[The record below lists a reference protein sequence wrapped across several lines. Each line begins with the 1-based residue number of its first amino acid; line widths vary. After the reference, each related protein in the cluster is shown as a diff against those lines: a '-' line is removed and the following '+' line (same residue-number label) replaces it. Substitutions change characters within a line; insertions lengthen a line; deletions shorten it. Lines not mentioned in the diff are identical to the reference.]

1 MFSLRSF
8 ATVGGM
14 TLISRILGFIREVLI
29 AQIFGTGP
37 IAEAFIVAMRLPNL
51 LRQIFAEGAFN
62 AAFVPVFTRYLSERG
77 HSGARIFAEQ
87 VLALLLAVLLMVL
100 VAAELA
106 MPWLIHIFA
115 PGFDDNPMKF
125 QAAVLLTS
133 ITFPYIVF
141 MSLCAL
147 LGGMLNG
154 LHKFAE
160 NAVAP
165 VILNLILIATMWFI
179 KGDALFVGETLAW
192 SVTLSGLIQFLWLAN
207 ACRRAGLS
215 LRLPLPRITPDM
227 VHLFK
232 LMVPGLIGA
241 SVIQIN
247 LAVSTI
253 LASLHAGSISFIYY
267 ADRLYQ
273 LPLALIG
280 SAIGVVLLPA
290 LTRALRSNDSVAA
303 MHMQNRALELGLV
316 LSLPSMVGLIVAAL
330 PIVTTVYHRGAFTAD
345 DAQAVSIA
353 LMIMSLGL
361 PAYVANKALTAAF
374 LAREDTNT
382 PFRQALISVAV
393 NIAISFSLALP
404 FGYIGVAIG
413 ATASAWVNTILL
425 GAVLYRRGL
434 FVLDAR
440 SKRTLP
446 RLLLAC
452 IALGAV
458 TWGAVRSLWLGNYA
472 TTEMQALSLI
482 SIIMIGA
489 VTFAVFVVLFRV
501 VSLQELRNLRRKL

>member
-14 TLISRILGFIREVLI
+14 TLMSRILGFVREVLI

-37 IAEAFIVAMRLPNL
+37 IADAFIVAMRLPNL
-51 LRQIFAEGAFN
+51 LRQIFAEGAFS
-62 AAFVPVFTRYLSERG
+62 AAFVPVFTRHLTERG
-77 HSGARIFAEQ
+77 MSGARSFAEQ
-87 VLALLLAVLLMVL
+87 VLSPLLIALLAVL

-106 MPWLIHIFA
+106 MPWLIHVFA
-115 PGFDDNPMKF
+115 PGFDADPMKF
-125 QAAVLLTS
+125 RAAVLFTS

-147 LGGMLNG
+147 QGGMLNG

-165 VILNLILIATMWFI
+165 VILNAILIATMWFI
-179 KGDALFVGETLAW
+179 EGDALFVGEALAW
-192 SVTLSGLIQFLWLAN
+192 SVTLAGLIQFLWLAN
-207 ACRRAGLS
+207 ACRRAGLG
-215 LRLPLPRITPDM
+215 LRLPLPRLTPDA
-227 VHLFK
+227 VQFFK
-232 LMVPGLIGA
+232 LMVPGLFGA
-241 SVIQIN
+241 SVVQIN

-253 LASLHAGSISFIYY
+253 LASLHPGSVSYIYY

-290 LTRALRSNDSVAA
+290 LTRSLRSGDPQAA

-330 PIVTTVYHRGAFTAD
+330 PIVTTVYQRGAFTQAD
-345 DAQAVSIA
+345 ALSVSIA
-353 LMIMSLGL
+353 LMIMSAGL

-374 LAREDTNT
+374 LAREDTTT
-382 PFRQALISVAV
+382 PFRQAVISVAV
-393 NIAISFSLALP
+393 NIAISFALTLP
-404 FGYIGVAIG
+404 YGYIGVAIG
-413 ATASAWVNTILL
+413 AMVSAWVNAILL
-425 GAVLYRRGL
+425 GAILYRRGFL
-434 FVLDAR
+434 RLDQR

-446 RLLLAC
+446 RLSLCCICLGFATWAAIFWLWPGQSATTQAQIVALVAI
-452 IALGAV
+452 IALAALVFAG
-458 TWGAVRSLWLGNYA
+458 
-472 TTEMQALSLI
+472 LSL
-482 SIIMIGA
+482 
-489 VTFAVFVVLFRV
+489 LFRV
-501 VSLQELRNLRRKL
+501 VSVAELRNLRRKR

>member
-14 TLISRILGFIREVLI
+14 TLMSRILGFVREVLI

-37 IAEAFIVAMRLPNL
+37 IADAFIVAMRLPNL
-51 LRQIFAEGAFN
+51 LRQIFAEGAFS
-62 AAFVPVFTRYLSERG
+62 AAFVPVFTRHLTERG
-77 HSGARIFAEQ
+77 MSGARIFAEQ
-87 VLALLLAVLLMVL
+87 VLSLLLIALLVVL
-100 VAAELA
+100 VGAELA

-115 PGFDDNPMKF
+115 PGFDADPAKF
-125 QAAVLLTS
+125 QAAVLFTS

-147 LGGMLNG
+147 QGGMLNG

-165 VILNLILIATMWFI
+165 VILNAILIATMWFI
-179 KGDALFVGETLAW
+179 KGEALFVGEALAW
-192 SVTLSGLIQFLWLAN
+192 SVTLSGLVQFLWLTS
-207 ACRRAGLS
+207 ACHRAGLR
-215 LRLPLPRITPDM
+215 LRLPLPRLTPDA
-227 VHLFK
+227 VQLFK
-232 LMVPGLIGA
+232 LMVPGLFGA
-241 SVIQIN
+241 SVVQIN

-253 LASLHAGSISFIYY
+253 LASLHAGSVSFIYY

-290 LTRALRSNDSVAA
+290 LTRALRSGDPQAA

-330 PIVTTVYHRGAFTAD
+330 PIVTTVYQRGAFTYD
-345 DAQAVSIA
+345 DAEAVSIA
-353 LMIMSLGL
+353 LMIMSAGL

-374 LAREDTNT
+374 LAREDTTT
-382 PFRQALISVAV
+382 PFKQAVISVAV
-393 NIAISFSLALP
+393 NIAISFSLTLP

-413 ATASAWVNTILL
+413 AMASAWVNAILL
-425 GAVLYRRGL
+425 GTILYRRGFL
-434 FVLDAR
+434 RLDAR

-446 RLLLAC
+446 RLLLCC
-452 IALGAV
+452 IGLGFA
-458 TWGAVRSLWLGNYA
+458 TWA
-472 TTEMQALSLI
+472 
-482 SIIMIGA
+482 
-489 VTFAVFVVLFRV
+489 AVFWLWPGQAAAVHAQIVALVAIIAIAAAVFAGLVLLFRV
-501 VSLQELRNLRRKL
+501 VGLAELRNLRRKR

>member
-14 TLISRILGFIREVLI
+14 TLMSRILGFVREVLI

-37 IAEAFIVAMRLPNL
+37 IADAFIVAMRLPNL
-51 LRQIFAEGAFN
+51 LRQVFAEGAFS
-62 AAFVPVFTRYLSERG
+62 AAFVPVFTRHLTERG
-77 HSGARIFAEQ
+77 MSGARIFAEQ
-87 VLALLLAVLLMVL
+87 VMALLLVALLIVL
-100 VAAELA
+100 VAAELT

-115 PGFDDNPMKF
+115 PGFDADPMKF
-125 QAAVLLTS
+125 QAAVLFTS

-147 LGGMLNG
+147 QGGMLNG

-165 VILNLILIATMWFI
+165 VILNAILIATMWFI
-179 KGDALFVGETLAW
+179 KGDKIFVGEALAW
-192 SVTLSGLIQFLWLAN
+192 SVTLSGLVQFLWLAN
-207 ACRRAGLS
+207 ACRRAGLA
-215 LRLPLPRITPDM
+215 LRLPMPRLTPDTKQ
-227 VHLFK
+227 LFK
-232 LMVPGLIGA
+232 LMVPGLFGA
-241 SVIQIN
+241 SVVQIN
-247 LAVSTI
+247 LVVSTI
-253 LASLHAGSISFIYY
+253 LATLHPGSVSVIYY

-290 LTRALRSNDSVAA
+290 LTRALRGGDPQAA

-316 LSLPSMVGLIVAAL
+316 FSLPSMVGLIVAAL
-330 PIVTTVYHRGAFTAD
+330 PIVTTVYQRKEFTSD
-345 DAQAVSIA
+345 DAQTVSIA
-353 LMIMSLGL
+353 LMIMSAGL

-374 LAREDTNT
+374 LAREDTTT
-382 PFRQALISVAV
+382 PFRQAAISVAV
-393 NIAISFSLALP
+393 NIAISFSLTLP

-413 ATASAWVNTILL
+413 AMVSAWVNAILL
-425 GAVLYRRGL
+425 GTILYRRGFL
-434 FVLDAR
+434 VLDAR

-452 IALGAV
+452 AALGGA
-458 TWGAVRSLWLGNYA
+458 TWGAVYLIWPGGQA
-472 TTEMQALSLI
+472 GTEVQALSLI
-482 SIIMIGA
+482 AIIAVGA
-489 VTFAVFVVLFRV
+489 IAFAALALLFRV
-501 VSLQELRNLRRKL
+501 VSVAELRNLRRKR